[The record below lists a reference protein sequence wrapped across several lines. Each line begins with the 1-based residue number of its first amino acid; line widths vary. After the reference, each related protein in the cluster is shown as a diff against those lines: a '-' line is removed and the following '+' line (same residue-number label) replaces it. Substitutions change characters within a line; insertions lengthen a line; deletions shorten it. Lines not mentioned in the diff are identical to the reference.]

1 MAKSPSRPRAT
12 RRLSPQQLR
21 PVTTLDPAKAASAA
35 LEKAR
40 RATERQPEDASAWR
54 HYGLLLARSLPSRPI
69 LQQAET
75 ALTRALELDP
85 QTPEPRGWLA
95 LVLYRLGDSARASE
109 QAQWVLAEQ
118 PEQPHALWAQAY
130 LDSDAG
136 RRQEALAA
144 VERALAQGPREERH
158 LQELR
163 GQLLSDLGRLEE
175 AALVYKELLVKSPK
189 NWSYWNN
196 LGTVYRDLSDLPASE
211 DAYRRAIE
219 GVGQLNATPY
229 SNLVT
234 LSHYDPA
241 KSREQLYALSQEW
254 QTRYAPTQIPERPR
268 PDDRSSQR
276 PLRIGMYSD
285 GFRAHPVGHMI
296 GAALA
301 RLHPDESELVLYPTH
316 PQADAITRALQRYA
330 VQWTPVH
337 GMSDDEFYE
346 QLIEDRIDILFDL
359 AGHNRGTRARV
370 IARQPAPLIVKWVGG
385 LINTTGIHAIDY
397 LLSDAIE
404 TPLGAEEDAFYNEKL
419 IRLPDDYIVYHP
431 PPYTPPV
438 GPLPALK
445 QGTLT
450 LGCFNNPTKLNP
462 ELTHEWSQLLHALP
476 GSRLLLKGKAF
487 DSEPVYE
494 RMRAA
499 FAAEGI
505 DGERLLLE
513 GFTPHHAL
521 LNTYNRVDIALDTW
535 PYSGGLTTCEAL
547 LMGVP
552 VVTLPGPTFAGRHSA
567 THLTNAGLP
576 ELVVSSWDEYR
587 ARVIELASDLDSL
600 ATIRQHLRQ
609 VLRESPVC
617 DSQRFARHFM
627 IAMRAIWQRYC
638 EDKPPAALTLDKQGQ
653 AWFDGEAEPIRV
665 SVPEPLP
672 LTRAE
677 ALQLDAFNW
686 QLPSKLVVLDNSSKL
701 LRGGALP
708 ILLKTG
714 AFGIVA
720 FDPQSQVEQPERFT
734 NTEQV
739 QLFRHALLGDGQPT
753 TLYACL
759 EPRLSST
766 LAPLPAEQLPPE
778 VREGARV
785 LTQLPIQTIGL
796 DQIEGLESLDWLLLD
811 GLSDAATILE
821 HGTQALKNGL
831 LIEVHIAF
839 ERTHQRQPSL
849 DEISYWASRNGYR
862 FYCFHDI
869 GRRSHLPERDDLLKK
884 QSSELIVADALFI
897 PSVARLAELTNEQCL
912 KLAFL
917 LHTIYGIRDLS
928 HELLTRV
935 DADKA
940 EAYLIAEGIVKRPVE
955 EGLNEAEA
963 EGNIMVD
970 AGGGAVELD
979 EMRAEEL
986 DAEAELEPDAA
997 SGTESA
1003 PIASGEPEDEFVFD

>member
-1 MAKSPSRPRAT
+1 M
-12 RRLSPQQLR
+12 SPQQLR

-40 RATERQPEDASAWR
+40 RATERQPEDAAAWR
-54 HYGLLLARSLPSRPI
+54 HYGLLLART
-69 LQQAET
+69 LQKPVLHEAQA
-75 ALTRALELDP
+75 ALTRALAFDP
-85 QTPEPRGWLA
+85 QALEPRAWLA
-95 LVLYRLGDSARASE
+95 MVCYHLGDSERASE
-109 QAQWVLAEQ
+109 HAQTVLAEQ
-118 PEQPHALWAQAY
+118 PQQPQALWAQAH
-130 LDSDAG
+130 LDNDAG
-136 RRQEALAA
+136 RREQALAG
-144 VERALAQGPREERH
+144 VELALEHSLDDDRR
-158 LQELR
+158 LQEFR
-163 GQLLSDLGRLEE
+163 GLLLSDVGRLEDS
-175 AALVYKELLVKSPK
+175 AQVYKDLLVKVPNS
-189 NWSYWNN
+189 WSYWNN
-196 LGTVYRDLSDLPASE
+196 LGTVYRDLSDLPAAE
-211 DAYRRAIE
+211 DAYRRATDA
-219 GVGQLNATPY
+219 VGQKNATPY

-234 LSHYDPA
+234 LAHYDPA

-254 QTRYAPTQIPERPR
+254 QTRFAPTRVPARPR
-268 PDDRSSQR
+268 PEDRSAHR
-276 PLRIGMYSD
+276 RLRIGMYSD

-296 GAALA
+296 GAALG
-301 RLHPDESELVLYPTH
+301 RLHPDEIELILYPTH
-316 PQADAITRALQRYA
+316 AQGDVITRALKGFA
-330 VQWTPVH
+330 TQWTPVH
-337 GMSDDEFYE
+337 AMSEDEFYE

-404 TPLGAEEDAFYNEKL
+404 TPPGAAEDAFYTEKL

-431 PPYTPPV
+431 TPYAPPV
-438 GPLPALK
+438 GPLPALE
-445 QGTLT
+445 QGRLT
-450 LGCFNNPTKLNP
+450 LGCFNNPTKLNT
-462 ELTHEWSQLLHALP
+462 ELIHQWSQLLHALP

-487 DSEPVYE
+487 DSEPVCE

-505 DGERLLLE
+505 ESDRVLLE
-513 GFTPHHAL
+513 GFEPHQAL

-535 PYSGGLTTCEAL
+535 PYSGGLTTCESL

-653 AWFDGEAEPIRV
+653 AWFDGEAEPMAV

-672 LTRAE
+672 LTKAE
-677 ALQLDAFNW
+677 ARQLDAFNW
-686 QLPSKLVVLDNSSKL
+686 KLPSKLVVLDNSSKL

-720 FDPQSQVEQPERFT
+720 FDPQSQVEQPERFS

-739 QLFRHALLGDGQPT
+739 QLFRHALLGDGQPA

-766 LAPLPAEQLPPE
+766 LAPLPAEQLPRE

-785 LTQLPIQTIGL
+785 LTQLPIQTIAL

-811 GLSDAATILE
+811 GLSDASTILE

-831 LIEVHIAF
+831 LIEVRIDF

-849 DEISYWASRNGYR
+849 DEISYWASRNGFR

-884 QSSELIVADALFI
+884 QRSELIVADALFI
-897 PSVARLAELTNEQCL
+897 PSVARLAELTDEQCL

-928 HELLTRV
+928 YELLARV

-940 EAYLIAEGIVKRPVE
+940 EAYLIAEGIVKRPLE

-963 EGNIMVD
+963 EGNIIVD

-979 EMRAEEL
+979 EDGMVDDVRAQTKEDMSTLL
-986 DAEAELEPDAA
+986 DSEQ
-997 SGTESA
+997 
-1003 PIASGEPEDEFVFD
+1003 EDEFVFD